1 MASQLSSNMF
11 PKCKQDLHILA
22 AGQDKEL
29 LCWIRY
35 LTIPTKS
42 VMENVLMI
50 CIPPVSKRATSSAP
64 QTTGTKLL
72 YVITSWG

>member
-1 MASQLSSNMF
+1 MF
-11 PKCKQDLHILA
+11 PECKQDLHILA
-22 AGQDKEL
+22 AEQDKEL

-50 CIPPVSKRATSSAP
+50 CIPPVSKRATPSAP
-64 QTTGTKLL
+64 QTTGTELL
-72 YVITSWG
+72 